1 MKLTPDI
8 ENSLLEKASRVT
20 GIEEKTELI
29 RRGLEALIAGESVKR
44 LSQLGGSEKQLRPI
58 PRRGNP

>member
-1 MKLTPDI
+1 MKLTLDI
-8 ENSLLEKASRVT
+8 EDSLLEKASGVT

-29 RRGLEALIAGESVKR
+29 RRGLEALIAGESGKR
-44 LSQLGGSEKQLRPI
+44 LAQLGGSEKQLRPI